1 MSLPLV
7 FNFSMKDEQFH
18 FIGICGTAMGS
29 VAAGMAEQGY
39 RVTGSDQAAYP
50 PMSDF
55 LAKKGIE
62 ISEGYRAENIPAD
75 ATTVV
80 IGNAISRGNPEAEE
94 VLDRRLRYQ
103 SLPEVLKEYFLRGNR
118 NIVISGTHGKT
129 TTASM
134 TAWLFESSGKNPS
147 FMIGGIPR
155 NFGQGARFTDSDFVV
170 MEGDEYDTAFFDK
183 RSKFLHYLP
192 EVVVINNIE
201 FDHADIFDSLDQIKL
216 SFERQLKVVPS
227 NGMAL
232 VNGDDQNCL
241 DVSAGAPCPVKTV
254 GFSEDCD
261 MRIENVVYDQAG
273 SHFEIDGETYMI
285 PMVGE
290 FNVRNAA
297 MACQSALFSGL
308 SVDDVRKGLASF
320 EGIARRQEERGEVNG
335 VTVIDDFAHHP
346 TAIAQAIKGLRQRYE
361 ERRLWVLFEPRS
373 NTTRRNIFQDDLA
386 EALAHADLVVLPSV
400 PDAEKVAEED
410 RLNPAKLVAD
420 ISSKGTSA
428 WYLADV
434 DAIVSHVAEEAKE
447 GDVIAVLS
455 NGGFGGI
462 HTKLLES
469 LV

>member
-1 MSLPLV
+1 
-7 FNFSMKDEQFH
+7 MKDEQFH

-39 RVTGSDQAAYP
+39 AVTGSDQAAYP

-55 LAKKGIE
+55 LTEKGIE
-62 ISEGYRAENIPAD
+62 IFEGYQATNIPTA

-103 SLPEVLKEYFLRGNR
+103 SLPEVLKEYFLRGRR

-134 TAWLFESSGKNPS
+134 TAAVFESAGKNPS

-155 NFGQGARFTDSDFVV
+155 NFGQGARFTDSDFVI

-192 EVVVINNIE
+192 EVVVVNNVE
-201 FDHADIFDSLDQIKL
+201 FDHADIFNSLDEIKL
-216 SFERQLKVVPS
+216 SFQRQLKVVPR
-227 NGMAL
+227 NGMAF
-232 VNGDDQNCL
+232 VNGDEENCL
-241 DVSAGAPCPVKTV
+241 DVAADAPCPVKTV
-254 GFSEDCD
+254 GFGENCD
-261 MRIENVVYDQAG
+261 LRIENVVYAPGG
-273 SHFEIDGETYMI
+273 SRFEIAGESYDI

-297 MACQSALFSGL
+297 MARSAARFSGL
-308 SVDDVRKGLASF
+308 SVEEVQKGLAGF
-320 EGIARRQEERGEVNG
+320 EGIARRQEERGEVKG

-346 TAIAQAIKGLRQRYE
+346 TAIAQAISGLRQRYQG
-361 ERRLWVLFEPRS
+361 RRLWVLFEPRS

-400 PDAEKVAEED
+400 PDPEKVAEED
-410 RLNPAKLVAD
+410 RLNPEKLVAD
-420 ISSKGTSA
+420 LLASGTEA

-434 DAIVSHVAEEAKE
+434 EAIVSHVANESRE
-447 GDVIAVLS
+447 GDVVAVLS

-462 HTKLLES
+462 HTKLLAQ
-469 LV
+469 LAYR